1 VQRLIVT
8 YAVCAIA
15 SGFGMRLMDPLILP
29 VGIEYALEPATAAL
43 LNTGFAWPYAL
54 GQPFL
59 GPLGDR
65 YGKLQ
70 CIRVSVAVLA
80 LAQAAGAMASSF
92 ETLVASRV
100 LAGIFAGGVIP
111 LVLAGLGDAYG
122 MADRQVAIGR
132 MLLAIIGGQMLGST
146 VAGLASDVFGWRSA
160 LWIAAGLAMAAAAL
174 AWVPTGTRPS
184 SAPGSAA
191 RPSSARAM
199 YGEVLRNPK
208 ARWLYGAVIA
218 EGTLVSG
225 VFPFVGPLLVEQ
237 GVSAPADAAVRA
249 GLILG
254 AFGAGGLAYALLV
267 RRIVR
272 ALGVR
277 RMCLLGSTILATTLV
292 LLGFLPLWGLVAA
305 AMAVAG
311 WGFNM
316 LHNSLQTEATEIAP
330 GARGSAVALFA
341 CGLFVGIGLG
351 PLWFGAVADVAG
363 FRTALVVAAAGLL
376 LLGQLVVRRVVVKLA
391 PARDADPR

>member
-1 VQRLIVT
+1 
-8 YAVCAIA
+8 
-15 SGFGMRLMDPLILP
+15 
-29 VGIEYALEPATAAL
+29 
-43 LNTGFAWPYAL
+43 
-54 GQPFL
+54 
-59 GPLGDR
+59 
-65 YGKLQ
+65 
-70 CIRVSVAVLA
+70 
-80 LAQAAGAMASSF
+80 
-92 ETLVASRV
+92 
-100 LAGIFAGGVIP
+100 
-111 LVLAGLGDAYG
+111 
-122 MADRQVAIGR
+122 
-132 MLLAIIGGQMLGST
+132 
-146 VAGLASDVFGWRSA
+146 
-160 LWIAAGLAMAAAAL
+160 
-174 AWVPTGTRPS
+174 
-184 SAPGSAA
+184 
-191 RPSSARAM
+191 M